1 MARNDDARHEG
12 RLPVDE
18 TEQLGLAEEIARRLD
33 RPMGVLG
40 ILFLFVVLGQLL
52 AEDPGLVAVLNVVGW
67 LFWAVFVG
75 EFLLRAYIARFSA
88 RFWKRNWWQVLFLL
102 LPFLRFVR
110 ALQAARLLRL
120 TRLTRAGSVLSA
132 GVRGSRSAGK
142 LLSSRIGWL
151 AAVTGVVVLVSSQLL
166 YLLGYYEGYGLA
178 LSDAAMSTVTGRELG
193 AQGGFPRVL
202 EVVLALYSVAVFA
215 TLAGSVGAYFL
226 RGESDDKPAS
236 EPGATSNDEP
246 GGTSGSG
253 PNGGLSSG
261 AAGTE
266 ERNADRNSDGNT
278 AGNAGRTA
286 AVDPAAGPRAG
297 PAHCSERGTGL

>member
-1 MARNDDARHEG
+1 MERNDDARNPGRRPVHEA
-12 RLPVDE
+12 
-18 TEQLGLAEEIARRLD
+18 EQLGLAEALARRLD

-52 AEDPGLVAVLNVVGW
+52 AEDAGLVALLNVVGW

-75 EFLLRAYIARFSA
+75 EFLLRAYVARFSA

-166 YLLGYYEGYGLA
+166 YVLGHYAGYGPA

-226 RGESDDKPAS
+226 RGEA
-236 EPGATSNDEP
+236 
-246 GGTSGSG
+246 
-253 PNGGLSSG
+253 

-266 ERNADRNSDGNT
+266 TE
-278 AGNAGRTA
+278 AGLGSGPMSGPEPGPTSRSGPEPGPTSGPYAGRETA
-286 AVDPAAGPRAG
+286 
-297 PAHCSERGTGL
+297 E

>member
-1 MARNDDARHEG
+1 MEREDSARRADR
-12 RLPVDE
+12 RPVDE
-18 TEQLGLAEEIARRLD
+18 EEQLGLAEGLAHRLD

-40 ILFLFVVLGQLL
+40 VLFLFVVLGQLL
-52 AEDPGLVAVLNVVGW
+52 AEDEGLVTLLNVVGW

-75 EFLLRAYIARFSA
+75 EFLLRAYVARFSA

-166 YLLGYYEGYGLA
+166 YVLGHYAEYGPA

-226 RGESDDKPAS
+226 RGEAAAGSEAAS
-236 EPGATSNDEP
+236 QPGP
-246 GGTSGSG
+246 GSAPGSG
-253 PNGGLSSG
+253 TGHY
-261 AAGTE
+261 
-266 ERNADRNSDGNT
+266 
-278 AGNAGRTA
+278 AGRESA
-286 AVDPAAGPRAG
+286 
-297 PAHCSERGTGL
+297 E

>member
-12 RLPVDE
+12 RRPVDE

-226 RGESDDKPAS
+226 RGESDDKPDGEPGS
-236 EPGATSNDEP
+236 EPDDKSGGEP
-246 GGTSGSG
+246 GGTSNNEPDSA
-253 PNGGLSSG
+253 PNGGPSGG

-266 ERNADRNSDGNT
+266 DRNA
-278 AGNAGRTA
+278 AGTA
-286 AVDPAAGPRAG
+286 AGTAVVAQAEGPPSG
-297 PAHCSERGTGL
+297 PEHCSERGTGL

>member
-12 RLPVDE
+12 RRPVDE

-215 TLAGSVGAYFL
+215 TLAGSVGAFFL
-226 RGESDDKPAS
+226 RGESDDKPGS
-236 EPGATSNDEP
+236 EP
-246 GGTSGSG
+246 GGTSNNEPGSG
-253 PNGGLSSG
+253 PNGGPSGG

-266 ERNADRNSDGNT
+266 DRNT
-278 AGNAGRTA
+278 AGKSTGTA
-286 AVDPAAGPRAG
+286 AVHPAAGPPSG
-297 PAHCSERGTGL
+297 PEHCSERGTGL

>member
-1 MARNDDARHEG
+1 MARNENARRES
-12 RLPVDE
+12 RRPVE
-18 TEQLGLAEEIARRLD
+18 EAEQLGLAEGIARRLD

-52 AEDPGLVAVLNVVGW
+52 AEEPGLVAVLNVVGW

-75 EFLLRAYIARFSA
+75 EFLLRAYIARFSV

-102 LPFLRFVR
+102 LPFLRFIR

-120 TRLTRAGSVLSA
+120 TRLTRAGGVLSA

-151 AAVTGVVVLVSSQLL
+151 AATTGVVVLVSSQLL
-166 YLLGYYEGYGLA
+166 YVLGYYAEYGPA

-202 EVVLALYSVAVFA
+202 EVALALYSVAVFA

-226 RGESDDKPAS
+226 RGESS
-236 EPGATSNDEP
+236 EKSNGEVNGEPDGGAAATEGGSAAATE
-246 GGTSGSG
+246 GGTATG
-253 PNGGLSSG
+253 PV
-261 AAGTE
+261 AA
-266 ERNADRNSDGNT
+266 
-278 AGNAGRTA
+278 
-286 AVDPAAGPRAG
+286 DPADGPPAGSE
-297 PAHCSERGTGL
+297 HCAERGTGL

>member
-1 MARNDDARHEG
+1 VGQEQTGATERTAVARNDGTRHEH
-12 RLPVDE
+12 RRPVDE
-18 TEQLGLAEEIARRLD
+18 AEQLGLAEGLARRLD
-33 RPMGVLG
+33 RPMGVRG
-40 ILFLFVVLGQLL
+40 VLFLFVVLGQLL
-52 AEDPGLVAVLNVVGW
+52 AEDPGLVALLNVVGW

-75 EFLLRAYIARFSA
+75 EFLLRAYVAGFSA

-166 YLLGYYEGYGLA
+166 YVLGHYAGYGPA

-226 RGESDDKPAS
+226 RGE
-236 EPGATSNDEP
+236 
-246 GGTSGSG
+246 
-253 PNGGLSSG
+253 
-261 AAGTE
+261 
-266 ERNADRNSDGNT
+266 
-278 AGNAGRTA
+278 TA
-286 AVDPAAGPRAG
+286 AEAPHYAGPDTA
-297 PAHCSERGTGL
+297 E